1 MTPHTDPPFPYS
13 TLFRSSPDQT
23 PRGRDATVALD
34 QRDCRVHPDRLG
46 ARHLERPP
54 PALLGRIWR
63 EFRSRL
69 ADAAALAGLADDSGA
84 LQSGAVAALASV
96 DRKSTRL
103 NSSH

>member
-1 MTPHTDPPFPYS
+1 MLHVPP
-13 TLFRSSPDQT
+13 TLCPTRCSSHLRKARAYVAVHGLARRRDADAPDQT

-54 PALLGRIWR
+54 PALLERIWR

-69 ADAAALAGLADDSGA
+69 ADAAALAGLEIGRAH
-84 LQSGAVAALASV
+84 V
-96 DRKSTRL
+96 
-103 NSSH
+103 